1 MELVGKLFRGDK
13 VIWMIFMFLSLISV
27 VEIFSATSTL
37 AYKTA
42 SYWAPAMRHGMFLLG
57 GVALI
62 LLLHNIPYRFLSA
75 FVMLLPVSIVLLGI
89 TLVIG
94 QDINNSSRW
103 LEFMGIQFQP
113 SELAKLSLVV
123 FVAFMLSKR
132 HVFSERWI
140 FRCIVGATGMVCL
153 LILPENF
160 STACMLSGVC
170 FLLMFVGQ
178 VPFKYLG
185 SLLGVLLLCGCLLFL
200 CLRFVSQE
208 TLSEYMPRFVTWQG
222 RIERFMAESEPE
234 TGPFR
239 ITDENYQ
246 VSHAKIAIVRGGIF
260 GRMPGNGQQRDFLPQ
275 AYSDFIYAIIIEE
288 LGLAGG
294 VFVLLLYVILMV
306 RVGMIAKR
314 CERPFAK
321 YLVMGCGLMI
331 VVQALANMAVAVNL
345 VPVTG
350 QPLPLVSRGGTSTLI
365 TCIYIGII
373 LSVSRFGAGIGNE
386 ELTAAS
392 EEDLTAVSEETEE
405 TEEDDDLVRSDGQV
419 TSKAVSSS
427 FHPVGQTETAQLIR
441 SES

>member
-1 MELVGKLFRGDK
+1 MELVRKLFRGDK
-13 VIWMIFMFLSLISV
+13 VVWMIFMFLSLISV

-37 AYKTA
+37 AYRTA

-57 GVALI
+57 GFGII
-62 LLLHNIPYRFLSA
+62 LLIHNIPYRFLSA
-75 FVMLLPVSIVLLGI
+75 FVIMLPLAVILLAI
-89 TLVIG
+89 TLVVG
-94 QDINNSSRW
+94 QDINESARW

-123 FVAFMLSKR
+123 SIAFMLSKR

-140 FRCIVGATGMVCL
+140 FRWIVGSVGIVCL

-160 STACMLSGVC
+160 STAFLLFGVC
-170 FLLMFVGQ
+170 FLMMFVGQ
-178 VPFKYLG
+178 VPLKYLG
-185 SLLGVLLLCGCLLFL
+185 SLLGVLLLCGGLIFL
-200 CLRFVSQE
+200 CLRFIPKE
-208 TLSEYMPRFVTWQG
+208 TLTEYVPRFATWQG
-222 RIERFMAESEPE
+222 RIENFMADKEPE
-234 TGPFR
+234 KGPFR

-246 VSHAKIAIVRGGIF
+246 VSHAKIAVVRGGIF

-288 LGLAGG
+288 LGLVGG
-294 VFVLLLYVILMV
+294 LFVLLLYVILMV
-306 RVGMIAKR
+306 RVGVIAQR

-321 YLVMGCGLMI
+321 YLVVGCGLMI

-365 TCIYIGII
+365 TCAYIGII

-386 ELTAAS
+386 
-392 EEDLTAVSEETEE
+392 DLTAKPKSKEKGATEDAEEAKEADTEREALATSE
-405 TEEDDDLVRSDGQV
+405 DN
-419 TSKAVSSS
+419 
-427 FHPVGQTETAQLIR
+427 
-441 SES
+441 